1 VGPVVARGPSVDE
14 IIHEFLEAVDEG
26 SARDRYGRRF
36 SAEAATELHWCLAGH
51 VADALGAMSIDEVR
65 RRQVET
71 LVYDLADAGLS
82 RRRLRA
88 LAKCVRA
95 LYDYAAERGL
105 VRHNPA
111 ERVAIPDEDEAEQP
125 AARSANSA
133 DPALARAVADHAI
146 SLVLRVATLAF
157 VITALVFLA
166 ESL

>member
-1 VGPVVARGPSVDE
+1 MGLAVARGPSVDE
-14 IIHEFLEAVDEG
+14 IIQEFLEAVDEG

-36 SAEAATELHWCLAGH
+36 SAEAATELHWCLGGH
-51 VADALGAMSIDEVR
+51 VADALGAMSVDEVR
-65 RRQVET
+65 RRAVET

-88 LAKCVRA
+88 LAKSVRA
-95 LYDYAAERGL
+95 FYDYA
-105 VRHNPA
+105 A
-111 ERVAIPDEDEAEQP
+111 ERVAIPDEDETEQP
-125 AARSANSA
+125 AARSASSA

>member
-1 VGPVVARGPSVDE
+1 VGLVGARGPSVDE
-14 IIHEFLEAVDEG
+14 IIQEFLEAVDEG

-36 SAEAATELHWCLAGH
+36 SAEAAAELHWYLGGH
-51 VADALGAMSIDEVR
+51 VADALGAMSVDEVR
-65 RRQVET
+65 RRAVET

-88 LAKCVRA
+88 LAKSVRA

-105 VRHNPA
+105 VGHNPA
-111 ERVAIPDEDEAEQP
+111 ERVAIPDEDETEQP
-125 AARSANSA
+125 AAGSASRA
-133 DPALARAVADHAI
+133 DPGLARAVSDHAI
-146 SLVLRVATLAF
+146 SLMLRVATLGF

>member
-1 VGPVVARGPSVDE
+1 VGLVVAAGPSVDE
-14 IIHEFLEAVDEG
+14 IIQEFLEAVDEG

-51 VADALGAMSIDEVR
+51 VDDALGAMSLDAVR
-65 RRQVET
+65 RREVET

-111 ERVAIPDEDEAEQP
+111 ERVAVPDEDEFEQP
-125 AARSANSA
+125 AAGSASYA
-133 DPALARAVADHAI
+133 DPGFARAVSDHAI

-157 VITALVFLA
+157 VIAALVFLA